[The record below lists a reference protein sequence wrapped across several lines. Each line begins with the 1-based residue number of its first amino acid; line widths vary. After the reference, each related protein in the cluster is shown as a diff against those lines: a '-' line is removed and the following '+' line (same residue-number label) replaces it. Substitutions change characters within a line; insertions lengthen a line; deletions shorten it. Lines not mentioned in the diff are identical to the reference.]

1 MRLRLLGVFKE
12 LVLNL
17 LYNEIILFIG
27 GMKMNVHKA
36 VIPAAGLGTRF
47 LPATKAMAK
56 EMLPIVDKP
65 TIQFIVEEA
74 QASGIDDILIITG
87 KGKRPI
93 EDHFDSVPELEQNL
107 IKKQKDEMLKV
118 VQETTNMNVNLFF
131 IRQSHP
137 NGLGDAVRLAKS
149 FIANEPFVVM
159 LGDDLMED
167 KVPLTKQL
175 INDYEKTHASTLAV
189 KRVPHDEVS
198 KYGVIDPEAEEFPG
212 LYNVRQFVE
221 KPAADKAPSDLAI
234 IGRYL
239 LTPEIFD
246 ILENQKPGAGG
257 EIQLTDAIDELNKI
271 QRVFAHEFK
280 GNRYDVG
287 NKFGYV
293 RTNIEFGLRHPEVK
307 DQLKDY
313 IIELSKKL
321 EAEKKA
327 AKK

>member
-1 MRLRLLGVFKE
+1 
-12 LVLNL
+12 
-17 LYNEIILFIG
+17 
-27 GMKMNVHKA
+27 MKVRKA

-74 QASGIDDILIITG
+74 KASGIEDILIITG

-93 EDHFDSVPELEQNL
+93 EDHFDSAPELEQNL
-107 IKKQKDEMLKV
+107 KAKNKTAMLKMV
-118 VQETTNMNVNLFF
+118 NETTDMGVNLYF

-149 FIANEPFVVM
+149 FVADEPFVVM

-167 KVPLTKQL
+167 KVPLSKQL
-175 INDYEKTHASTLAV
+175 INEYEETHASQLAV
-189 KRVPHDEVS
+189 MKVPHNEVD
-198 KYGVIDPEAEEFPG
+198 KYGVINPENKVKDD
-212 LYNVRQFVE
+212 LYNVKNFVE
-221 KPAADKAPSDLAI
+221 KPAVDKAPSDLAI

-246 ILENQKPGAGG
+246 VLENQKPGLGG
-257 EIQLTDAIDELNKI
+257 EIQLTDAIDELNKT

-280 GNRYDVG
+280 GRRYDVG
-287 NKFGYV
+287 NKFGYLE
-293 RTNIEFGLRHPEVK
+293 TSIEYGLKHPEVK
-307 DQLKDY
+307 DDLKKY
-313 IIELSKKL
+313 IIKLGEELKQS
-321 EAEKKA
+321 EKKEN
-327 AKK
+327 K

>member
-293 RTNIEFGLRHPEVK
+293 RTNIEFGLRHLEVK